1 MRVENVQQ
9 IVELPWIFSLGF
21 IDDLAVK
28 IFLFDLQIVFLTFL
42 TCGDSVFLSGFR
54 LDWGLKIVSGCG
66 NSCLCVRH
74 IIN

>member
-42 TCGDSVFLSGFR
+42 TCGVSVFLS
-54 LDWGLKIVSGCG
+54 
-66 NSCLCVRH
+66 
-74 IIN
+74 